1 MTTVLQ
7 TFLTIHL
14 DKMFT
19 PATFAYLS
27 NADSMAVVPSEPV
40 TAQQALHRA
49 LADNSVTRGWEPQHR
64 IQFFHSRND
73 MVVPF
78 SNYLAFRDAHPDGE
92 GNIYRVNDDFSKED
106 HINAATIFFLELY
119 ITNSFASHF
128 QWISEGVTPTA
139 IDAKHLTVTEH
150 PIHNDANWYT
160 LDGRRISN
168 KPIAKRVY
176 IHCGK
181 KYVIR

>member
-1 MTTVLQ
+1 MPRRSSFLEQSEKVYCLGQETT
-7 TFLTIHL
+7 TFLGESTKHDDRSSNILTIHL

-78 SNYLAFRDAHPDGE
+78 SNYLILP
-92 GNIYRVNDDFSKED
+92 
-106 HINAATIFFLELY
+106 
-119 ITNSFASHF
+119 
-128 QWISEGVTPTA
+128 
-139 IDAKHLTVTEH
+139 
-150 PIHNDANWYT
+150 
-160 LDGRRISN
+160 RRTS
-168 KPIAKRVY
+168 
-176 IHCGK
+176 
-181 KYVIR
+181 